1 MIKRVTSILI
11 SSVAVVGFG
20 AALSLAEARGKI
32 GEAVV
37 NPSVMTSLVKQ
48 LSAAD
53 QKSFLA
59 DCNEAVS
66 KMPGSAESK
75 AATYLAVNRAALKGA
90 AKGNLSDMLAEV
102 FATVPPESLTV
113 VNERFAADLF
123 NRAANPAETF
133 TDERFVNI
141 AKSVMTSVTNRM
153 VKTDGA
159 AVRETFAILMLVR
172 ASNGTP
178 ADLASTLAAYL
189 PEDARKSA
197 VGEWIPEAM
206 SERRNY
212 DPMLG
217 VVADGGVLPNSAVV
231 LQIAGPQKLE
241 MMLSDLN
248 SGIAG
253 ADALNAASFKNVGDV
268 VTTLP
273 VATPDIGLD
282 SGLDRRPFKY
292 TEPDGYQWQT
302 IGGGRKKR

>member
-90 AKGNLSDMLAEV
+90 ANGNLSDMLAEV

-253 ADALNAASFKNVGDV
+253 ADALNAASFKNVSDV

-302 IGGGRKKR
+302 IGVGLKKR

>member
-197 VGEWIPEAM
+197 VDEWIPEAM

-253 ADALNAASFKNVGDV
+253 ADAPNAASFKNVSDV

>member
-113 VNERFAADLF
+113 VSERFAADLF

-197 VGEWIPEAM
+197 VDEWIPEAM

-217 VVADGGVLPNSAVV
+217 TVNAGVIPNASLV
-231 LQIAGPQKLE
+231 LQIAGPQQMDALFG
-241 MMLSDLN
+241 DLN
-248 SGIAG
+248 SGAVG
-253 ADALNAASFKNVGDV
+253 EAAVKAASFQNAGDV
-268 VTTLP
+268 VTTVQ
-273 VATPDIGLD
+273 VAMPDIGVD
-282 SGLDRRPFKY
+282 AGLDRRPMYYK
-292 TEPDGYQWQT
+292 EPDGYQWQT
-302 IGGGRKKR
+302 IGGQRKRQ

>member
-1 MIKRVTSILI
+1 MIKTATALMFSL
-11 SSVAVVGFG
+11 VAAVGFG

-37 NPSVMTSLVKQ
+37 NPSVMASTVKQ

-59 DCNEAVS
+59 DCNEAVG

-90 AKGNLSDMLAEV
+90 AKGNLSEMLAEV

-141 AKSVMTSVTNRM
+141 AQSVMTSVTNRM

-159 AVRETFAILMLVR
+159 AVRDTFAILMLLR

-189 PEDARKSA
+189 PEDARKVA
-197 VGEWIPEAM
+197 LGEWIPEAM

-217 VVADGGVLPNSAVV
+217 VADSGVMPNASVV

-253 ADALNAASFKNVGDV
+253 ADALNAASFKNVSDV

-292 TEPDGYQWQT
+292 SEPDGYQWQT

>member
-102 FATVPPESLTV
+102 
-113 VNERFAADLF
+113 FAADLF

-253 ADALNAASFKNVGDV
+253 ADALNAASFKNVSDV

>member
-1 MIKRVTSILI
+1 MIKTATALMFSL
-11 SSVAVVGFG
+11 VAAVGFG

-37 NPSVMTSLVKQ
+37 NPSVMASTVKQ

-59 DCNEAVS
+59 DCNEAVG

-102 FATVPPESLTV
+102 FATVPPEALTV

-141 AKSVMTSVTNRM
+141 AQSVMTSVTNRM

-159 AVRETFAILMLVR
+159 AVRDTFAILMLLR

-189 PEDARKSA
+189 PEDARKVA
-197 VGEWIPEAM
+197 LGEWIPEAM

-217 VVADGGVLPNSAVV
+217 VADSGVMPNASVV

-253 ADALNAASFKNVGDV
+253 ADALNAASFKNVSDV

-292 TEPDGYQWQT
+292 IEPDGYQWQT

>member
-217 VVADGGVLPNSAVV
+217 TVNAGVIPNASLV
-231 LQIAGPQKLE
+231 LQIAGPQQMDALFG
-241 MMLSDLN
+241 DLN
-248 SGIAG
+248 SGAVG
-253 ADALNAASFKNVGDV
+253 EAAVKAASFQNAGDV
-268 VTTLP
+268 VTTVQ
-273 VATPDIGLD
+273 VAMPDIGVD
-282 SGLDRRPFKY
+282 AGLDRRPMYYK
-292 TEPDGYQWQT
+292 EPDGYQWQT
-302 IGGGRKKR
+302 IGGQRKRQ

>member
-197 VGEWIPEAM
+197 VDEWIPEAM

-253 ADALNAASFKNVGDV
+253 ADALNAASFKNVSDV